1 VCATTLATWF
11 IHATSAAA
19 SCGQSLPGRAAL
31 GFQSRHARQV
41 AHVVT
46 HCGRLQMPANKKPRK
61 KYRPKFP
68 PGQIVLPKTMRYSS
82 ANELMLKLVPHQEL
96 ERLRDGTA
104 DEGTWHTLTMRLDW
118 GLFMAIDHFEDD
130 VAKTAIREGLEAL
143 LSIKDRN
150 AKLAKWGASGSEF
163 KAIGLALNL
172 TDEMQSRTTRRE
184 QDDSLQAMLRLND
197 AMLKEGRSGLV
208 DV

>member
-1 VCATTLATWF
+1 
-11 IHATSAAA
+11 
-19 SCGQSLPGRAAL
+19 
-31 GFQSRHARQV
+31 
-41 AHVVT
+41 
-46 HCGRLQMPANKKPRK
+46 MPANKKPRK

-104 DEGTWHTLTMRLDW
+104 DEGTWHTLTVRLDW

-130 VAKTAIREGLEAL
+130 VAKATIKEALEAL
-143 LSIKDRN
+143 LAIKDRN
-150 AKLAKWGASGSEF
+150 AKLAKWGATGQEF
-163 KAIGLALNL
+163 HAIGMALNV
-172 TDEMQSRTTRRE
+172 TDEMQARTTRRE
-184 QDDSLQAMLRLND
+184 QDESLQAMLRLND

>member
-1 VCATTLATWF
+1 
-11 IHATSAAA
+11 
-19 SCGQSLPGRAAL
+19 
-31 GFQSRHARQV
+31 
-41 AHVVT
+41 
-46 HCGRLQMPANKKPRK
+46 MPANKKPRK

-68 PGQIVLPKTMRYSS
+68 PGQIVLPKNIRYSQ
-82 ANELMLKLVPHQEL
+82 ANELMLKLIPHQEL

-118 GLFMAIDHFEDD
+118 GLFMAIDHFKDEG
-130 VAKTAIREGLEAL
+130 AKQAIHEALEAVL
-143 LSIKDRN
+143 AIKERK
-150 AKLAKWGASGSEF
+150 AKMAKWGATGPEF
-163 KAIGLALNL
+163 HAIGLALNL

-197 AMLKEGRSGLV
+197 AMLKEGQSWLV

>member
-1 VCATTLATWF
+1 
-11 IHATSAAA
+11 
-19 SCGQSLPGRAAL
+19 
-31 GFQSRHARQV
+31 
-41 AHVVT
+41 
-46 HCGRLQMPANKKPRK
+46 MPANKKPRK
-61 KYRPKFP
+61 KYRPKFS
-68 PGQIVLPKTMRYSS
+68 PGQIVLPKNIRYSQS
-82 ANELMLKLVPHQEL
+82 NELMLQLIPHQEL

-150 AKLAKWGASGSEF
+150 AKLSKWGASGSEF

-172 TDEMQSRTTRRE
+172 TDEMQSKTTRRE